1 MAEKKYSGEKNA
13 SFMLQ
18 SKIMEGKGPSI
29 SGTTVSVYPRV
40 LRVTSQLNDTAL
52 SKFICGGGRG
62 VGGMRFLIARKPC
75 G

>member
-29 SGTTVSVYPRV
+29 SGTTVSVYQRV

-52 SKFICGGGRG
+52 SKALFVGGG
-62 VGGMRFLIARKPC
+62 GGGGC
-75 G
+75 GF